1 MNQSSSHMANG
12 PAAFERHR
20 VFAHLQADK
29 AGLYRALLETFVAEK
44 EHFAIALRP
53 SELREALLRRD
64 HGLFEPPPEEEVENA
79 LRQLTDWGNL
89 EDTPDQENV
98 ATVEDFYRP
107 RFLYQLSASGEAT
120 ERALAVF
127 DEQIR
132 KPGELQTTALHEIIG
147 LLEAVLEMAKANE
160 ADAAKAHHHL
170 RNLSDRFA
178 ELTARAQTFMR
189 GVQRTVDLHEMDL
202 EAFLAY
208 KERLIEY
215 LQRFL
220 RELIVATNRISH
232 LLLAIE
238 ESGLKALLSAAA
250 RRETADALEQTS
262 EMLEE
267 GEKEWRERWHGL
279 RRWFIGEDGPSQA
292 ELLRSRARASI
303 PALLS
308 TVANL
313 NDRRTRRTDRAADS
327 LALAK
332 LFARAQSDD
341 DAHRLWRSAFAL
353 HSSRHLRIDTE
364 TLDARD
370 QRHESSRT
378 SWLDA
383 LPLQISPRLR
393 KTGRSAARGPA
404 RSIVDRTRQREALE
418 RLTAEE
424 NRQIEAARQCLAH
437 GRPLRIG
444 DIDALDPH
452 AFQLFLDLLGEAL
465 NRKATP
471 DTTVEAASSDG
482 GLSIQLSPTE
492 DFAIATLRTQHGD
505 FHGRDHWITIRLL

>member
-1 MNQSSSHMANG
+1 MNSSHQPSGNG
-12 PAAFERHR
+12 AAMDDHFR
-20 VFAHLQADK
+20 VFAHLQVEK

-53 SELREALLRRD
+53 SELREAMLRRD
-64 HGLFEPPPEEEVENA
+64 HGLFEKPSIEDVEAA
-79 LRQLTDWGNL
+79 LRQLTGWGNL

-107 RFLYQLSASGEAT
+107 RFLYQLSTAGEAA

-132 KPGELQTTALHEIIG
+132 KPGELQTTALHDIIA
-147 LLEAVLEMAKANE
+147 LLEAVLEMAKADE
-160 ADAAKAHHHL
+160 ADPAKAHHHL
-170 RNLSDRFA
+170 RNLTERFA

-202 EAFLAY
+202 DAFLAY

-220 RELIVATNRISH
+220 RELIVATNRITH
-232 LLLAIE
+232 TLLAIE
-238 ESGLKALLSAAA
+238 QAGLNGLLAAA
-250 RRETADALEQTS
+250 AQRETADALERSS
-262 EMLEE
+262 EMMEAA
-267 GEKEWRERWHGL
+267 EKDWRERWQGL
-279 RRWFIGEDGPSQA
+279 RRWFIGENGHSQA
-292 ELLRSRARASI
+292 ELLRSRARAAI

-313 NDRRTRRTDRAADS
+313 NDRRTRRTDRAADC

-332 LFARAQSDD
+332 MFARAESEA
-341 DAHRLWRSAFAL
+341 DAHCLWRCAFAL
-353 HSSRHLRIDTE
+353 HSSRHLRIDTD
-364 TLDARD
+364 TLDAREQ
-370 QRHESSRT
+370 QRESTRT

-393 KTGRSAARGPA
+393 KTGRTVARGPA
-404 RSIVDRTRQREALE
+404 RSIVDRTKEREALE

-424 NRQIEAARQCLAH
+424 TRQIEAARERLAH
-437 GRPLRIG
+437 GRPLRLG
-444 DIDALDPH
+444 DLGCLDAH
-452 AFQLFLDLLGEAL
+452 AFHLFLDLLGEAL
-465 NRKATP
+465 NRKSAP
-471 DTTVEAASSDG
+471 DTPVQATSADG
-482 GLSIQLSPTE
+482 TLSIQLSPTE
-492 DFAIATLRTQHGD
+492 DMEIATLRTEHGD
-505 FHGRDHWITIRLL
+505 FHGRDHWIAISQR